1 MSPVSVSI
9 AARHVAFCNPCV
21 VVRWLLERG
30 STASCRRQGACDDLK
45 SLEGTARSDGRYQVQ
60 PVGLSLGSGVSA
72 FAFTIPTAR
81 RGGTIPAGK
90 KGEPAMAR
98 DPTLPSR
105 SGRRRQVSQ
114 VELAMEEIP
123 FNLRRFQEMEA
134 QEIVFG

>member
-1 MSPVSVSI
+1 
-9 AARHVAFCNPCV
+9 
-21 VVRWLLERG
+21 
-30 STASCRRQGACDDLK
+30 
-45 SLEGTARSDGRYQVQ
+45 
-60 PVGLSLGSGVSA
+60 
-72 FAFTIPTAR
+72 
-81 RGGTIPAGK
+81 
-90 KGEPAMAR
+90 MAR